1 MTRRRASRLERPTAR
16 DHKNIRP
23 ASAPRF
29 ADAARAQHIGQCRPQ
44 PIRIVVEQ
52 PERDVAVVA
61 EERAHFPGRVAMIDA
76 KPARRSSPADG
87 AGAALLA

>member
-1 MTRRRASRLERPTAR
+1 MARRRESPLERRPGR

-29 ADAARAQHIGQCRPQ
+29 DNAARAQHIGQRRPQ

-61 EERAHFPGRVAMIDA
+61 EEPAHFPGRVAMIDA